1 MHAPPP
7 PPTPPSQPPHAPPP
21 HAPLAPPRAAAA
33 PGATR
38 GSAEPLLIVNGSL
51 VDPESLSVV
60 RADVAVASGVI
71 AAIGPRLDRSPA
83 ARLIDAEGLLV
94 CPGLIDPHV
103 HLREPGHE
111 RAETIASGAA
121 AALAGGFTS
130 VCCMPNTTPTLDSEA
145 MVRYVG
151 YRAAEAGAA
160 RVFAVGA
167 LTVGRR
173 GEELADIALMARAG
187 AVAFSDDGDCLA
199 WPAQMLRALRAVRS
213 TGRALMQHCQEP
225 TLTRGAVMHAGEVA
239 ARLDL
244 TGWPGLAEELIIERD
259 IRLNRAVGCRYHAQ
273 HVSSAGSVELLR
285 RARAE
290 SLPVSGEATPHH
302 LLLTCDLVETSGYD
316 ARYKVNPPIR
326 ERADVDAL
334 LVGIADGSISVLAT
348 DHAPHTPETK
358 QTTFDAAA
366 FGMIG
371 LETAL
376 GLYARALIEPGVIAW
391 PRLIRMLTLEPARL
405 CGLDRLGL
413 GQLRVGGPAD
423 VTLIDPAAQW
433 TIAETDLVGLS
444 RNTPFLGWRCP
455 ARPVATIVR
464 GELASQR
471 PRS

>member
-1 MHAPPP
+1 MHRAAPP
-7 PPTPPSQPPHAPPP
+7 TAPPSGPT
-21 HAPLAPPRAAAA
+21 APPRPPHPPHPPHDPR
-33 PGATR
+33 PGQE
-38 GSAEPLLIVNGSL
+38 SLLIVNGSV
-51 VDPESLSVV
+51 VDPESLTTT
-60 RADVAVASGVI
+60 RADVAVRGGVI
-71 AAIGPRLDRSPA
+71 AAIGPRLDRAPA

-121 AALAGGFTS
+121 AAVAGGFTS
-130 VCCMPNTTPTLDSEA
+130 VCCMPNTTPALDSEA

-151 YRAAEAGAA
+151 YRGAEAGLA

-167 LTVGRR
+167 LTAGRR

-199 WPAQMLRALRAVRS
+199 SASQMLRALGAVRS

-244 TGWPGLAEELIIERD
+244 TGWPALAEELIIERD

-302 LLLTCDLVETSGYD
+302 LLLTCDLIEASGYD

-326 ERADVDAL
+326 ERADVEAL
-334 LVGIADGSISVLAT
+334 LVGIADGSITVLAT

-376 GLYARALIEPGVIAW
+376 GLYARALIEPGVLTW
-391 PRLIRMLTLEPARL
+391 PRLIRMLTLGPAQL
-405 CGLDRLGL
+405 CGLDGVGL
-413 GQLRVGGPAD
+413 GTLRVGGPAD
-423 VTLIDPAAQW
+423 VTLIDPAARW
-433 TIAETDLVGLS
+433 TIDQSDLAGLS
-444 RNTPFLGWRCP
+444 RNTPFLGWQCP
-455 ARPVATIVR
+455 ARPVGTIVR
-464 GELASQR
+464 GVLAHLR